1 MCLEFGLDT
10 VFLVVS
16 HCVQSHKKKNVITH
30 PDKGLVGR
38 NERPMRGLKS
48 FTKNEQKQNFTER
61 PDLADAAFR
70 FFSTGA
76 AEGGGFPLAFLF
88 SFGLSLFFL
97 SPFFLG
103 GSRLPPDAEKRLFK

>member
-1 MCLEFGLDT
+1 
-10 VFLVVS
+10 
-16 HCVQSHKKKNVITH
+16 
-30 PDKGLVGR
+30 
-38 NERPMRGLKS
+38 MRGLES
-48 FTKNEQKQNFTER
+48 STKTEQKQNLSDQ
-61 PDLADAAFR
+61 PDLADTAFR

-103 GSRLPPDAEKRLFK
+103 GSRLPPDAEK

>member
-1 MCLEFGLDT
+1 
-10 VFLVVS
+10 
-16 HCVQSHKKKNVITH
+16 
-30 PDKGLVGR
+30 
-38 NERPMRGLKS
+38 MRGLER
-48 FTKNEQKQNFTER
+48 FTKTEQKQNFSDQ
-61 PDLADAAFR
+61 PDLADTAFR

-103 GSRLPPDAEKRLFK
+103 GSRLPPDAEKWERLSEKGVGKLGSPKQILFRFPK